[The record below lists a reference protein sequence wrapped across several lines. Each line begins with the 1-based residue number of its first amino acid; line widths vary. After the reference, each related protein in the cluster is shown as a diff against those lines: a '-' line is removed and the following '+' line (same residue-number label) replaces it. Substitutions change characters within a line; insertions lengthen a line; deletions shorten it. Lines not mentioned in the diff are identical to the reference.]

1 MLIQLILV
9 AALLLFIGRLV
20 AQFRNQKISGWEF
33 IGWSGLWLGA
43 IVVILF
49 PDITSFLA
57 IKVGVT
63 RGVDLVIYVS
73 IILVFYLLLK
83 LLLRIE
89 KIEKDITK
97 LCRQAALKDEIKDN

>member
-1 MLIQLILV
+1 
-9 AALLLFIGRLV
+9 
-20 AQFRNQKISGWEF
+20 
-33 IGWSGLWLGA
+33 
-43 IVVILF
+43 
-49 PDITSFLA
+49 
-57 IKVGVT
+57 
-63 RGVDLVIYVS
+63 VS